1 LLLQFLENF
10 MGWWIHEVID
20 STDKGLH
27 TISKMTK
34 HSLVTGIADQSTNTL
49 PTRHLARTA
58 SVIVVNTVSTVPVAD
73 VTHGLTL
80 VILPTSVYKRLV
92 LLRGQTVLLGY
103 VRQPTG
109 L

>member
-1 LLLQFLENF
+1 

-27 TISKMTK
+27 TISKMPK

-49 PTRHLARTA
+49 TARGLARA
-58 SVIVVNTVSTVPVAD
+58 ARVVVVHTVSTIPVAD
-73 VTHGLTL
+73 IAHWLTL
-80 VILPTSVYKRLV
+80 VVLPTSVYKRLV

-109 L
+109 I